1 MKPHEFTITELLA
14 AWRTGDRAALEKL
27 VTLLYPEL
35 RRLARRHMSRQPPG
49 HTLQTTELLNEA
61 YLRLTH
67 LRGTEWR
74 DRLHFLAVASRA
86 MRSILVDH
94 ARRRQQAKRGGAVV
108 RVTLSE
114 GTVSPNSS
122 AVDAS
127 ALEVIALDAALGRL
141 EKLDPQTS
149 QIVELRYFGGLT
161 VEETATVVGI
171 SPATVKREWCRARAW
186 LSRDL
191 ASSRDV

>member
-1 MKPHEFTITELLA
+1 MKPPASTVTELLA
-14 AWRTGDRAALEKL
+14 AWRVGDRAALEKL
-27 VTLLYPEL
+27 VTVLYPEL
-35 RRLARRHMSRQPPG
+35 RRLARRHMSRQTPG
-49 HTLQTTELLNEA
+49 HTLQTTDLLNEA
-61 YLRLTH
+61 YLRLA
-67 LRGTEWR
+67 RVQGAEWR

-94 ARRRQQAKRGGAVV
+94 ARRKQQAKRGGAIF

-114 GTVSPNSS
+114 GIASPNSS

-127 ALEVIALDAALGRL
+127 ALDVIALDGALGRL

-161 VEETATVVGI
+161 VDETATVVGI
-171 SPATVKREWCRARAW
+171 SPATVKREWSRARAW